1 MKIDFQSSASFWC
14 FSKHMNQKDK
24 LELGGDK
31 GMSKYQEKTVKS
43 ERIFEGKVI
52 TLQVDEVELPNGNL
66 SKREIVRHPGA
77 VAVIAVTP
85 EEKMVLV
92 RQFRKPLEKT
102 ILEIP
107 AGKLEKGEEPID
119 CARRELTEETG
130 YQAMSM
136 EHVSSFYTSP
146 GFADELIHIYEATG
160 LTAGEAKPDHDEF
173 VDLIEVSLEEAKGY
187 ILSGDIMD
195 AKTVFA
201 IYHWLNKLSKEG

>member
-1 MKIDFQSSASFWC
+1 
-14 FSKHMNQKDK
+14 
-24 LELGGDK
+24 
-31 GMSKYQEKTVKS
+31 MSKYYERTKSS

-52 TLQVDEVELPNGNL
+52 SLQVDEVELPNGNL

-85 EEKMVLV
+85 EGKLVLV

-107 AGKLEKGEEPID
+107 AGKLEKGEEPIV
-119 CARRELTEETG
+119 CANRELTEETG
-130 YQAMSM
+130 YQAEQMS
-136 EHVSSFYTSP
+136 HVSSFYTSP

-160 LTAGEAKPDHDEF
+160 LTEGEAKPDQDEF
-173 VDLIEVSLEEAKGY
+173 VDLVEVTLEEANSF
-187 ILSGDIMD
+187 IQSGDIID

-201 IYHWLNKLSKEG
+201 IYHWKNKHLSKEE

>member
-1 MKIDFQSSASFWC
+1 
-14 FSKHMNQKDK
+14 
-24 LELGGDK
+24 
-31 GMSKYQEKTVKS
+31 MSKYQERTVNS

-85 EEKMVLV
+85 EDKMVLV

-107 AGKLEKGEEPID
+107 AGKLEKGEAPID
-119 CARRELTEETG
+119 CAKRELIEETG
-130 YQAMSM
+130 YRATDMK
-136 EHVSSFYTSP
+136 HVSSFYTSP

-173 VDLIEVSLEEAKGY
+173 VDLVEVTWDEANGY
-187 ILSGDIMD
+187 IQSGDIID

-201 IYHWLNKLSKEG
+201 VYYWKNQQLTKEG